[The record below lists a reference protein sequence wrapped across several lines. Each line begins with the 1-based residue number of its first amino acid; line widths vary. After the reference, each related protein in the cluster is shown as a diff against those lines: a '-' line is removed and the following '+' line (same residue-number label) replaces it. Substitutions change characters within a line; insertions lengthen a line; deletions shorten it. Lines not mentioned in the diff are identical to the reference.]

1 LNSRTSE
8 KTPTPPNRADTVGS
22 VFISYSRKDYY
33 FAESLTFALLAQN
46 VAAWLDVKDL
56 RPGVDWEQRLESAID
71 AASRVVVII
80 SRDSLT
86 SPHVTAEWQRALAR
100 GIPVIAACFR
110 GNKLPPELAKM
121 PRVNFHGRFRPAV
134 ESLVALL
141 CGHPNQ
147 ASVKYG
153 PSPAP
158 PVVVATACLL
168 LAMASLPMALADW
181 RGISSGA
188 TVGRSLTVL
197 ELAVLFAAVGLFVWH
212 TSIAY
217 LRRRMGMTR
226 LAVVLGYFV
235 FAYGYPVLQHF
246 KVLVVPAIIPDTT
259 MEFMEAIWP
268 ITATLSLTSALWLCV
283 LTFWRPADLYRWS
296 PTGRAWNS
304 YRTKFL
310 VTAEPMGLDSLSA
323 IGRFQILNDPVDK
336 PFAQRLQ
343 QELTV
348 RGGGNNLDTA
358 DEATRIVLLLSNRT
372 HLAWLQAL
380 EPALRTQDLVTVVAT
395 AIGVLPTVG
404 WLWKRQW
411 IDFRRWSLAD
421 KTVARVSLPVPEALE
436 RPHLPP
442 QAALAHHLLCA
453 MTGLGFVAASI
464 VADAKQSDMETLDL
478 LTALSTV
485 ALLWLAWRF
494 AGRRVSQAR
503 FNYWVLVVWSVLAL
517 LSFAQ
522 FMRDFQVNGFSPRF
536 IFAAIFVV
544 ATSFVALRW
553 QSDLAFW
560 FPLESLRQGERKKL
574 LMPSRSWWTLLLF
587 LVYAGAWMWLLG
599 LIE

>member
-1 LNSRTSE
+1 
-8 KTPTPPNRADTVGS
+8 
-22 VFISYSRKDYY
+22 
-33 FAESLTFALLAQN
+33 
-46 VAAWLDVKDL
+46 
-56 RPGVDWEQRLESAID
+56 
-71 AASRVVVII
+71 
-80 SRDSLT
+80 
-86 SPHVTAEWQRALAR
+86 
-100 GIPVIAACFR
+100 
-110 GNKLPPELAKM
+110 
-121 PRVNFHGRFRPAV
+121 
-134 ESLVALL
+134 
-141 CGHPNQ
+141 
-147 ASVKYG
+147 
-153 PSPAP
+153 
-158 PVVVATACLL
+158 
-168 LAMASLPMALADW
+168 
-181 RGISSGA
+181 
-188 TVGRSLTVL
+188 
-197 ELAVLFAAVGLFVWH
+197 
-212 TSIAY
+212 
-217 LRRRMGMTR
+217 
-226 LAVVLGYFV
+226 
-235 FAYGYPVLQHF
+235 
-246 KVLVVPAIIPDTT
+246 
-259 MEFMEAIWP
+259 
-268 ITATLSLTSALWLCV
+268 
-283 LTFWRPADLYRWS
+283 
-296 PTGRAWNS
+296 
-304 YRTKFL
+304 
-310 VTAEPMGLDSLSA
+310 
-323 IGRFQILNDPVDK
+323 VDK

-478 LTALSTV
+478 LTALSTG

-503 FNYWVLVVWSVLAL
+503 FNYWVLVAWSVLGL
-517 LSFAQ
+517 LCLAQ
-522 FMRDFQVNGFSPRF
+522 FMRYFQVSGFSPRF

-560 FPLESLRQGERKKL
+560 FPVESLWRGERKKL
-574 LMPSRSWWTLLLF
+574 LTPSRSWWTLLLF
-587 LVYAGAWMWLLG
+587 LVYAGGWMWLLG
-599 LIE
+599 LLK

>member
-8 KTPTPPNRADTVGS
+8 KTPTPPNLADTVGS

-33 FAESLTFALLAQN
+33 FAESLTFALIERN

-71 AASRVVVII
+71 AASRVVVVI

-110 GNKLPPELAKM
+110 GNKLPPELAKI

-141 CGHPNQ
+141 CGRPNQ
-147 ASVKYG
+147 GLVKYG
-153 PSPAP
+153 PAPAP
-158 PVVVATACLL
+158 PVVVATGCLL

-188 TVGRSLTVL
+188 TVGRSLTVF
-197 ELAVLFAAVGLFVWH
+197 ELAVLFAAVGFFVWH

-235 FAYGYPVLQHF
+235 FAYGYPVIQHF
-246 KVLVVPAIIPDTT
+246 NAPGVPAILPDTT
-259 MEFMEAIWP
+259 MQFMEAVWP
-268 ITATLSLTSALWLCV
+268 ITVTLSLTSALWLFV

-310 VTAEPMGLDSLSA
+310 VTAEPVGLDSLSA
-323 IGRFQILNDPVDK
+323 VGRFQILNDPVDE
-336 PFAQRLQ
+336 PFARRLQ
-343 QELTV
+343 HELTL
-348 RGGGNNLDTA
+348 RSGDNLDTA
-358 DEATRIVLLLSNRT
+358 DKATRIVLLLSNRT

-380 EPALRTQDLVTVVAT
+380 EPALRTRDMVTVVAT
-395 AIGVLPTVG
+395 AIGVLPTLG

-411 IDFRRWSLAD
+411 IDFRSWSLTD
-421 KTVARVSLPVPEALE
+421 KTAACVSLPVPEALE

-453 MTGLGFVAASI
+453 MAGLGFVAASI

-478 LTALSTV
+478 LTALSTG
-485 ALLWLAWRF
+485 ALFWLAWRL
-494 AGRRVSQAR
+494 AGRRVAQAH
-503 FNYWVLVVWSVLAL
+503 FNYWVLIAWSVLAL
-517 LSFAQ
+517 LCFAQ
-522 FMRDFQVNGFSPRF
+522 FMRYFQVNGFSPRF
-536 IFAAIFVV
+536 VLAAIFVV

-560 FPLESLRQGERKKL
+560 FPLKSLRRGERQKL
-574 LMPSRSWWTLLLF
+574 LMPARSWWTLLLF
-587 LVYAGAWMWLLG
+587 FVYAGAWMWLLG
-599 LIE
+599 VIK